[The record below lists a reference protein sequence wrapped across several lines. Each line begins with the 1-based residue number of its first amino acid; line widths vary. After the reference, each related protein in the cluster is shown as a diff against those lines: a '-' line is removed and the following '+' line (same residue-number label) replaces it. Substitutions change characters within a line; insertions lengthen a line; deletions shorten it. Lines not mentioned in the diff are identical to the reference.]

1 MGNMLRSVLSAIVA
15 THKRYDAERKVSDR
29 LVAELS
35 AIAEDMKQ
43 AREARETRERSETRR
58 SACSAAAQSGGSA
71 GRALVISVRPATS
84 QDRCKIAKVASRS
97 AHARPRAIVSGR
109 R

>member
-1 MGNMLRSVLSAIVA
+1 MIHPFSLSAYCGRTSWLVNRADDLLLRSVLSAIVA

-43 AREARETRERSETRR
+43 AREARERSETRR
-58 SACSAAAQSGGSA
+58 SAPDSTAAQ
-71 GRALVISVRPATS
+71 GRAGVPF
-84 QDRCKIAKVASRS
+84 
-97 AHARPRAIVSGR
+97 G
-109 R
+109 

>member
-43 AREARETRERSETRR
+43 AREARELASGARR
-58 SACSAAAQSGGSA
+58 GAAPDSAAAQSGGRA

>member
-35 AIAEDMKQ
+35 AIAEDMKKR
-43 AREARETRERSETRR
+43 ARRARLASGVD
-58 SACSAAAQSGGSA
+58 AAQRLTAPLLRAALASG
-71 GRALVISVRPATS
+71 
-84 QDRCKIAKVASRS
+84 
-97 AHARPRAIVSGR
+97 
-109 R
+109 

>member
-43 AREARETRERSETRR
+43 ARETRERSETRR
-58 SACSAAAQSGGSA
+58 SACSAE
-71 GRALVISVRPATS
+71 RRE
-84 QDRCKIAKVASRS
+84 R
-97 AHARPRAIVSGR
+97 RPRACHQRASRHFAG
-109 R
+109 

>member
-43 AREARETRERSETRR
+43 AREAREARERSETRR
-58 SACSAAAQSGGSA
+58 SA
-71 GRALVISVRPATS
+71 
-84 QDRCKIAKVASRS
+84 
-97 AHARPRAIVSGR
+97 
-109 R
+109 